1 MALAGEPAKA
11 PHPSR
16 LARGV
21 SAAIIRAVEAGNAAN
36 LPEIIRRIVEAYQP
50 LRVYL
55 FGSEARGDGD
65 VDSDLDLAVIVDDDA
80 DPENADPRR
89 AAEALWGLERGAD
102 VVVFRS
108 RDFDERRT
116 VVASLPWTIVQEG
129 RVVHG
134 G

>member
-1 MALAGEPAKA
+1 MS
-11 PHPSR
+11 SR
-16 LARGV
+16 ISHAV
-21 SAAIIRAVEAGNAAN
+21 SRFSPGASTAIILAVETGNAAN
-36 LPEIIRRIVEAYQP
+36 LPEIVRRIVEAYQP
-50 LRVYL
+50 LRIYL

-65 VDSDLDLAVIVDDDA
+65 ADSDLDLAVIVDDDA
-80 DPENADPRR
+80 DPANADPRR

-116 VVASLPWTIVQEG
+116 VVASLPWTIAEEG